1 MVRLGEPVISSSP
14 IPPPRVNESKIL
26 ALAESSVLVAT
37 LMLWPL
43 VSVAAKPGAVTAL
56 ARDAPC
62 GSAQARRTRCRLSVS
77 ILRLM
82 SSACRLCSSVQRP
95 YFAMN
100 PSDFVTCT
108 VPCAIAAGNVE
119 EGAETIHIAELAFRT
134 PRFRGAAG
142 HARGARRG
150 RMPSCQE
157 PAARM
162 V

>member
-1 MVRLGEPVISSSP
+1 
-14 IPPPRVNESKIL
+14 

-37 LMLWPL
+37 LILWPL

-108 VPCAIAAGNVE
+108 VPCAIAVGNVE
-119 EGAETIHIAELAFRT
+119 EAENAIHIAEPACRT
-134 PRFRGAAG
+134 PRFGGVGG
-142 HARGARRG
+142 HAPGARPPRRVSG
-150 RMPSCQE
+150 CRE
-157 PAARM
+157 PATGM